1 MQGKTG
7 WHPMSPHHSSNPES
21 TAPIGVP
28 LVNAPSKGDAE
39 RANRELDAFVPL
51 ESIAAN
57 KRRKK
62 TRTIIIGVA
71 AAALVIVGIAG
82 FALWQTWQ
90 SALNAIPPKTATVE
104 RALFTNNVEGKGS
117 LEPVSSVIA
126 SPEVDGI
133 VERLSVSEGSTVTEG
148 DELFTIKNDSLAS
161 AVTQA
166 GSQLESARTAL
177 AQAQNTLSAAYE
189 SQNQVSQASSSM
201 AASAQTSPSASGS
214 APAQTFVADTTSSN
228 AEVANAELGVQSAQ
242 SALVAAQDSYDSAVA
257 QADKRTVR
265 ASMSGVV
272 LVCNLTQ
279 GMALSS
285 LSTSGAVPLQI
296 ADTSKMIVKVPI
308 SEIDIAQLKVG
319 KEAEISFDA
328 LSDTTCTATVTHIA
342 NSASSSAASQA
353 TGTGSTSNSVRY
365 EVTLLIDSPDARL
378 KSGMTAQAKIT
389 TEIIEDALVVS
400 SFAIIEEDGET
411 SVAKLDENNG
421 VQRVKVT
428 VVSSNDTQ
436 TVIEGSVKE
445 GDRLVVQSS
454 GTSALSSGSD
464 IGLTAAG

>member
-1 MQGKTG
+1 MQGKTS

-62 TRTIIIGVA
+62 TRTIVIGVIA
-71 AAALVIVGIAG
+71 AVLVVVGIAG

-104 RALFTNNVEGKGS
+104 RILFTNSVEGKGS
-117 LEPVSSVIA
+117 LEPVSSIIA

-189 SQNQVSQASSSM
+189 SQNQVSQASNSM
-201 AASAQTSPSASGS
+201 AASVQTSPSASGS
-214 APAQTFVADTTSSN
+214 ASVQMPVSDAASSN

-285 LSTSGAVPLQI
+285 LSTSGTVPLQI

-319 KEAEISFDA
+319 QEAEISFDA

-365 EVTLLIDSPDARL
+365 EVTLLIDAPDVRL

-389 TEIIEDALVVS
+389 TETIEDALVVS

-411 SVAKLDENNG
+411 SVAKLDENNQ

-454 GTSALSSGSD
+454 GTSALSSGGNIS
-464 IGLTAAG
+464 LTAAG

>member
-285 LSTSGAVPLQI
+285 LSTSGTVPLQI

-319 KEAEISFDA
+319 QEAEISFDA
-328 LSDTTCTATVTHIA
+328 LSDITCTATVTHIA

>member
-7 WHPMSPHHSSNPES
+7 WHPMSPHHNSNPES
-21 TAPIGVP
+21 TAPMGVP
-28 LVNAPSKGDAE
+28 LATAPYKGDAE
-39 RANRELDAFVPL
+39 RANRELDAFIPL

-62 TRTIIIGVA
+62 TRTVIIGVIA
-71 AAALVIVGIAG
+71 AVIVVVGIAG

-117 LEPVSSVIA
+117 LEPVNSVIA

-177 AQAQNTLSAAYE
+177 AQAQNALSAAYE
-189 SQNQVSQASSSM
+189 SRNQANSSM
-201 AASAQTSPSASGS
+201 ATSATVSPSASGS
-214 APAQTFVADTTSSN
+214 ASVQTPVSDTSSFD
-228 AEVANAELGVQSAQ
+228 AEVSNAELGVQSAQ
-242 SALVAAQDSYDSAVA
+242 SALVAAQDSYDNAVA
-257 QADKRTVR
+257 QANKRTVR

-285 LSTSGAVPLQI
+285 LSTSGTVPLQI

-319 KEAEISFDA
+319 QEAEISFDA

-342 NSASSSAASQA
+342 NNASSSAASQA
-353 TGTGSTSNSVRY
+353 AGTGSTSSSVRY
-365 EVTLLIDSPDARL
+365 EVTLLIDTPDPRL
-378 KSGMTAQAKIT
+378 KSGMTAQAIIT
-389 TEIIEDALVVS
+389 TETIEDALMVS
-400 SFAIIEEDGET
+400 SFALMEENGET
-411 SVAKLDENNG
+411 SVAKLDENNQ

-436 TVIEGSVKE
+436 TVIEGPVKE
-445 GDRLVVQSS
+445 GDRLVIQSS
-454 GTSALSSGSD
+454 GASALSSGSD
-464 IGLTAAG
+464 ISLTTAG